1 MNLDSSPLSESA
13 AASIIAKVV
22 DEYADRVARGQT
34 PNVEVLIADHPL
46 LASTLRQVI
55 RSLDV
60 VHAVSIHS
68 QPSGSS
74 GAGLPFE
81 LNQSLAQMGD
91 FQIIREIGRGG
102 MGVVYEAKQLSLDR
116 PVALKVLP
124 LAASLDETR
133 LKRFQIEIQ
142 AAATLQHPNIV
153 PIHATGCDQGVH
165 FYAMQYIVGTPL
177 DRVIQARRQQRATPL
192 SSPAAST
199 KSEQEG
205 ARHTNGGK
213 SPSTELSPPA
223 QRNSPDDST
232 IDGAHSFE
240 LTDYEVAALGRHIAE
255 ALHHAHERG
264 IVHRDVKPSNL
275 LLDTN
280 NKVWILDFGLA
291 HIETENTL
299 THTGDLVGTIRYMS
313 PEQ

>member
-22 DEYADRVARGQT
+22 DEYADRVARGQS
-34 PNVEVLIADHPL
+34 PDVEVLIADHPL

-68 QPSGSS
+68 EASGSS

-81 LNQSLAQMGD
+81 LNQSLARMGD

-116 PVALKVLP
+116 AVALKVLP

-165 FYAMQYIVGTPL
+165 FYAMQYIAGTPL
-177 DRVIQARRQQRATPL
+177 DRVIQAGRQQRAAPPN
-192 SSPAAST
+192 SPAAST

-205 ARHTNGGK
+205 ARHTNGANSLSTDLAPPARRTSPGARRSRGGQRS
-213 SPSTELSPPA
+213 SPSFPA
-223 QRNSPDDST
+223 
-232 IDGAHSFE
+232 A
-240 LTDYEVAALGRHIAE
+240 GR
-255 ALHHAHERG
+255 
-264 IVHRDVKPSNL
+264 
-275 LLDTN
+275 
-280 NKVWILDFGLA
+280 
-291 HIETENTL
+291 
-299 THTGDLVGTIRYMS
+299 
-313 PEQ
+313 